1 MKYVLKNA
9 RTGEDIPEF
18 YTTVDVKKTET
29 HLVFDF
35 FCKNSKFFSKDDK
48 YNAPIYDGDVCEAFI
63 CTSGN
68 ISDYYEIEV
77 APNNCQFL
85 AKIHNKG
92 DVDGELN
99 LDLTFVSEE
108 ENFLQS
114 EVEIVGDDYKLK
126 ISVQL
131 NKIGYDEK
139 IGVKYNAY
147 RIETEGG
154 IVNKN
159 LLALNPTMKP
169 AFHVPEKFI
178 DLVE

>member
-1 MKYVLKNA
+1 M
-9 RTGEDIPEF
+9 
-18 YTTVDVKKTET
+18 
-29 HLVFDF
+29 
-35 FCKNSKFFSKDDK
+35 
-48 YNAPIYDGDVCEAFI
+48 
-63 CTSGN
+63 
-68 ISDYYEIEV
+68 
-77 APNNCQFL
+77 
-85 AKIHNKG
+85 AKVHNKG
-92 DVDGELN
+92 DIDGGLN

-114 EVEIVGDDYKLK
+114 EVEIIGNDYKLK
-126 ISVQL
+126 ISVPL
-131 NKIGYDEK
+131 DKIGYDEK
-139 IGVKYNAY
+139 IGIKYNAY